1 MKRAMARPLR
11 FLLALL
17 ALPFGPAAYA
27 ISPAMP
33 SPQGLASP
41 AGAGDQEATARL
53 WVDSVLA
60 TLTLEEKLGQMIM
73 VGVDGHFQALDSDP
87 LARTTSDVV
96 ELGVGGLILWQS
108 DVYEAAHVLN
118 AVQVRA
124 RVPLLVAADFERGPA
139 MRVRRTTA
147 FPDAMA
153 IAATWDPELAYGAG
167 LCTAREAR
175 AIGVHQN
182 YAPVADVN
190 TNPANPVIN
199 TRAFSDDPVLVRQ
212 MVQAYVRG
220 SNAGGVI
227 ATAKH
232 FPGHGDT
239 GQDSH
244 LTLPVLEATRERLE
258 RVELGPFRA
267 ALDAGVGA
275 VMVAHLAIP
284 VLDAR
289 TTPASVSQPVVTEL
303 LLGELGFRGLVVTDA
318 MEMRGVT
325 REYSASEAALRA
337 VEAGIDIILMPPS
350 EHLAVEA
357 LLRSV
362 RSGQISEERLDRS
375 VRKILAAKEALGL
388 NRSRVV
394 NVEEIPHRVATAAH
408 RLLAKEIARR
418 SLTVLTNEGEILPLQ
433 LSAYRR
439 PLLLVLNDADD
450 NRLDIHRPGPRFTTE
465 PAGDYFGRLLSLRN
479 GAIRMLRLGPGCGN
493 DQLDAA
499 LEAAT
504 EADLVLLAL
513 HVRVRTS
520 SGRIGMPE
528 RFTSL
533 LDGLHDVDAPVV
545 AVSFGTPY
553 IMEELDRARAL
564 VCAYGDAEPLVEA
577 SAEALLGE
585 IPVGGRLPVS
595 IGTRFGLGSGLS
607 IPQTTLRRELP
618 GLTGFDARA
627 LLEIDRTV
635 RAAIR
640 DSAFPGAQLAVGVEG
655 RLVYEKAFGTMTY
668 DPESAEIT
676 RNSLFDLASLTK
688 VFATT
693 AAAMMLVEKGKIDLD
708 DAVGDYL
715 PAFGEGE
722 KSVITLRHL
731 LTHTSGFPP
740 FRRFFLF
747 CSNSSEALDSIY
759 ATPLV
764 ATPGDTTIY
773 SDLGMITMGK
783 VVEQVSG
790 LSLDE
795 YLSREVYLP
804 LGMASTMFTP
814 PTSLAERI
822 VPTEYDSLWRHAL
835 VRGMVH
841 DENAALLGGVSGHA
855 GLFSTATDL
864 AVFVQMLLNDGLY
877 AGHRYLSAGTIQ
889 QFVGSRPEQR
899 RFLGWDFRYPV
910 GSSSGSLFSASA
922 FGHTGFTGTSVWVD
936 PERRLFVVFLT
947 NRVHPTRANRR
958 IYDVRPT
965 VHDTIIRSLNPVQ
978 LPQ

>member
-1 MKRAMARPLR
+1 MTRPVR

-17 ALPFGPAAYA
+17 GLCCVPPGNGLSSA
-27 ISPAMP
+27 
-33 SPQGLASP
+33 LASMP
-41 AGAGDQEATARL
+41 GSASSAGAVDREATASA

-60 TLTLEEKLGQMIM
+60 TLSPDEKLGQMIM

-87 LARTTSDVV
+87 LAHTVSNVV

-118 AVQVRA
+118 AMQERA

-153 IAATWDPELAYGAG
+153 IAATRDPELAYRAG

-199 TRAFSDDPVLVRQ
+199 TRAFSDDPEQVRQ
-212 MVQAYVRG
+212 MVEAYVRG
-220 SNAGGVI
+220 SNEGGVI

-239 GQDSH
+239 GLDSH
-244 LTLPVLEATRERLE
+244 LTLPVLEATRERLD

-275 VMVAHLAIP
+275 VMVAHLGIP
-284 VLDAR
+284 VLDAP
-289 TTPASVSQPVVTEL
+289 TTPASLSQPVVTDL
-303 LLGELGFRGLVVTDA
+303 LLGELGFQGLVVTDA

-325 REYSASEAALRA
+325 REYSPSEAALRA
-337 VEAGIDIILMPPS
+337 VEAGIDIILMPPA

-357 LLRSV
+357 LRRALS
-362 RSGQISEERLDRS
+362 SGQISEERLDRS
-375 VRKILAAKEALGL
+375 VRKILAVKEALGL
-388 NRSRVV
+388 NRSRAVSI
-394 NVEEIPHRVATAAH
+394 EEIPRRVATAAH

-418 SLTVLTNEGEILPLQ
+418 SLTVLTNEGDILPLQ
-433 LSAYRR
+433 LSGYRH

-465 PAGDYFGRLLSLRN
+465 PAGDYFARLLSLRN
-479 GAIRMLRLGPGCGN
+479 GEIRTLRLGPGCGN

-499 LEAAT
+499 LEAAS

-528 RFTSL
+528 RFRSL
-533 LDGLHDVDAPVV
+533 LDRLHDVRAPLV

-553 IMEELDRARAL
+553 IMDKLDDARAL

-595 IGTRFGLGSGLS
+595 IGTRFGAGSGLS
-607 IPQTTLRRELP
+607 IPQSTLRHELP
-618 GLTGFDARA
+618 GLTGYDARA

-655 RLVYEKAFGTMTY
+655 RLVYTKTFGTMTY
-668 DPESAEIT
+668 GPESAAIT
-676 RNSLFDLASLTK
+676 QNSLFDLASLTK

-693 AAAMMLVEKGKIDLD
+693 AAAMMLVEKGEIELD
-708 DAVGDYL
+708 DPVGDYL
-715 PAFGEGE
+715 PAFDEGE
-722 KSVITLRHL
+722 KAAITIRHL

-747 CSNSSEALDSIY
+747 CSNASEALDSIY

-790 LSLDE
+790 LGLDE
-795 YLSREVYLP
+795 YLRQEFYLP
-804 LGMASTMFTP
+804 LGMASTMFRP
-814 PTSLAERI
+814 PASLAERI

-835 VRGMVH
+835 VRGVVH
-841 DENAALLGGVSGHA
+841 DENAALLGGVAGHA
-855 GLFSTATDL
+855 GLFSTASDL
-864 AVFVQMLLNDGLY
+864 AVFVQMLLNEGVY
-877 AGHRYLSAGTIQ
+877 AGHRYLSSGTIR
-889 QFVGSRPEQR
+889 QFIGSRPEQR
-899 RFLGWDFRYPV
+899 RFLGWDFRSPV
-910 GSSSGSLFSASA
+910 GSSSGSLFSARA